1 MVPVQLPK
9 AFTHGDVLRWRRV
22 GGLTLAEVQYAAGQR
37 VHRHIHPHA
46 RFVLLLSGGITEI
59 RGDDTQTY
67 GPSTLLFRRGDE
79 PHAYMVGR
87 TGATCLIVDVDEEWQ
102 ARARLHAPVLEQSA
116 AFRGGF
122 VLHLAHRLYGEFRLR
137 DEVSRLAIE
146 SITLGVLAEASR
158 RAAQATERPAP
169 SWLQQARALVDTHFS
184 KPLPLVEVARRVGV
198 QAPRTWESPRHA
210 AALVRHFRFSFLAGA
225 GRKHGMN
232 LPEQSD
238 SDRELLAR
246 AAQYDLALRSLR
258 GATDEEVFAW
268 RWNGRDLGPG
278 FPNRSLALDWIARWL
293 DEDTPSQG
301 LHIQA

>member
-198 QAPRTWESPRHA
+198 HPVHLARTFRRVHRITFA
-210 AALVRHFRFSFLAGA
+210 GYVRHVRIEFAR
-225 GRKHGMN
+225 
-232 LPEQSD
+232 
-238 SDRELLAR
+238 RELEASVTPLGDIAVAAGFCDQSHFSRLFKRYTGQTPAEYRLAFQTR
-246 AAQYDLALRSLR
+246 
-258 GATDEEVFAW
+258 
-268 RWNGRDLGPG
+268 
-278 FPNRSLALDWIARWL
+278 
-293 DEDTPSQG
+293 
-301 LHIQA
+301 